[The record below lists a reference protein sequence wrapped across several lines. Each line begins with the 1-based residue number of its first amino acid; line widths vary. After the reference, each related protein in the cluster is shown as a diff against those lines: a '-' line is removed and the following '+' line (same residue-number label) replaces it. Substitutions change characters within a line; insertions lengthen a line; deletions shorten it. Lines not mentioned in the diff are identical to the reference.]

1 MNYQNLTPLASN
13 GSNFLGVI
21 LISFRKSKE
30 IRIQIKILDF
40 ASTGTPSLAGI
51 FGPEKKKVLL

>member
-1 MNYQNLTPLASN
+1 MNNQDFTPLAFLLSN

-30 IRIQIKILDF
+30 IRIQILKIKIH
-40 ASTGTPSLAGI
+40 TSLC
-51 FGPEKKKVLL
+51 KYNSKLKWDRKLH